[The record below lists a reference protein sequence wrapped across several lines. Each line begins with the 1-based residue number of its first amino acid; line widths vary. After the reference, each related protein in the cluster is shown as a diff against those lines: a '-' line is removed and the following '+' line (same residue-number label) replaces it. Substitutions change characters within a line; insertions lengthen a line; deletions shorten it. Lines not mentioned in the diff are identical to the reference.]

1 MADWNRD
8 TPWRQGHVLTN
19 ESSVA
24 LGVVPA
30 EDSGTALAVVISH
43 DCDVAQSPDSEPI
56 VEIIVAKRVQAA
68 DGNFTHAKNSRRL
81 HLECVIDGAE
91 TCLDMQAQG
100 KVGIKKSALAAHKP
114 AANVVIKPEDRS
126 VLQRWLAARYRRA
139 AFPDE
144 FERRLNVT
152 GVAKRIAKI
161 VEPLAKELV
170 AVFFDVD
177 DGTEQ
182 DWKGENDLYG
192 LRIDLLYSTE
202 NDPAVAQ
209 ETAEKAAAAI
219 AAAFRERCFDAVA
232 GWKWIELLGCEAISD
247 EAMTYAMSTQLKR
260 WNMDYLSLRADPP
273 AEPMQE

>member
-30 EDSGTALAVVISH
+30 EDAGTALAIVISH
-43 DCDVAQSPDSEPI
+43 DCDLAQSPETEPT
-56 VEIIVAKRVQAA
+56 VEIIVAKRVQEA

-81 HLECVIDGAE
+81 HLECGIDGAE

-100 KVGIKKSALAAHKP
+100 KTGIKKSALAAHKP

-144 FERRLNVT
+144 FERRLNET

-182 DWKGENDLYG
+182 DRKGEKDLYS

-209 ETAEKAAAAI
+209 EAAEKAAAAI
-219 AAAFRERCFDAVA
+219 DAAFRERCFDAVA

-247 EAMTYAMSTQLKR
+247 EAMTYAMSMQLKR

>member
-1 MADWNRD
+1 MAAWDRD

-24 LGVVPA
+24 LGVVRA
-30 EDSGTALAVVISH
+30 DDVGSALAVVISH
-43 DCDVAQSPDSEPI
+43 DCDLAQGPETEPSI
-56 VEIIVAKRVQAA
+56 EIIVARRVEAA
-68 DGNFTHAKNSRRL
+68 NGNFTHAKNSRRL
-81 HLECVIDGAE
+81 HLECAVDGV
-91 TCLDMQAQG
+91 TTYLDIRAQG
-100 KVGIKKSALAAHKP
+100 KAEIKKAALADHAP
-114 AANVVIKPEDRS
+114 NASVVEKPEDRS

-144 FERRLNVT
+144 FERRLNDT
-152 GVAKRIAKI
+152 GVSKRIAKI
-161 VEPLAKELV
+161 LEPLGKHLV

-177 DGTEQ
+177 AGVEQ
-182 DWKGENDLYG
+182 DRKGPEDLYV

-202 NDPAVAQ
+202 DDPAAAL
-209 ETAEKAAAAI
+209 EAAEKAAASI
-219 AAAFRERCFDAVA
+219 AAAFRERCFDAA
-232 GWKWIELLGCEAISD
+232 TGWKWIELVGCEPISD

>member
-24 LGVVPA
+24 LGVVRA
-30 EDSGTALAVVISH
+30 EDAETALAIVISH
-43 DCDVAQSPDSEPI
+43 DCDLAQEPETEES
-56 VEIIVAKRVQAA
+56 VEIIVANRIDVAN
-68 DGNFTHAKNSRRL
+68 GNFTHAKNSRRL
-81 HLECVIDGAE
+81 HLECSIDEAP
-91 TCLDMQAQG
+91 TYLDMQAQH
-100 KVGIKKSALAAHKP
+100 KTGIKKAALADHAP
-114 AANVVIKPEDRS
+114 AANVVVKPEDRS
-126 VLQRWLAARYRRA
+126 ILQRWLAARYRRS

-144 FERRLNVT
+144 FERRLNDT
-152 GVAKRIAKI
+152 GVTKRITKI
-161 VEPLAKELV
+161 VEPLGKYLV

-177 DGTEQ
+177 EGVERDR
-182 DWKGENDLYG
+182 KGEKDLYI

-202 NDPAVAQ
+202 DDPAAAQ
-209 ETAEKAAAAI
+209 EAAEKAATAI
-219 AAAFRERCFDAVA
+219 EAAFRERCFDAA
-232 GWKWIELLGCEAISD
+232 TGWKWIELLGCVPISD

>member
-1 MADWNRD
+1 MAAWDRD

-24 LGVVPA
+24 LGVVRA
-30 EDSGTALAVVISH
+30 DDVGSALAVVISH
-43 DCDVAQSPDSEPI
+43 DCDLAQGPETEPSI
-56 VEIIVAKRVQAA
+56 EIIVARRVEAA
-68 DGNFTHAKNSRRL
+68 NGNFTHAKNSRRL
-81 HLECVIDGAE
+81 HLECAVDGV
-91 TCLDMQAQG
+91 TTYLDIRAQG
-100 KVGIKKSALAAHKP
+100 KAEIKKAALADHAP
-114 AANVVIKPEDRS
+114 NASVVVKPEDRS

-144 FERRLNVT
+144 FERRLDDT
-152 GVAKRIAKI
+152 GVSKRIAKI
-161 VEPLAKELV
+161 LEPLGKHLV

-177 DGTEQ
+177 AGVEQ
-182 DWKGENDLYG
+182 DRKGPEDLYV

-202 NDPAVAQ
+202 DDPAAAL
-209 ETAEKAAAAI
+209 EAAEKAAASI
-219 AAAFRERCFDAVA
+219 AAAFRERCFDAA
-232 GWKWIELLGCEAISD
+232 TGWKWIELVGCEPISD

>member
-24 LGVVPA
+24 LGVVRA
-30 EDSGTALAVVISH
+30 EDVGTALAVVISH
-43 DCDVAQSPDSEPI
+43 DCDLAQSPETEPT
-56 VEIIVAKRVQAA
+56 VEIIVARRVKAA

-81 HLECVIDGAE
+81 HLESAIDGAE
-91 TCLDMQAQG
+91 SYLDMQAQG
-100 KVGIKKSALAAHKP
+100 KTGIKKSALADHTP

-144 FERRLNVT
+144 FERRLNDT

-161 VEPLAKELV
+161 VEPLGKHLV
-170 AVFFDVD
+170 AAFFDVD
-177 DGTEQ
+177 DGIEQ
-182 DWKGENDLYG
+182 DRQGENDLYG

-202 NDPAVAQ
+202 DDPAAAL
-209 ETAEKAAAAI
+209 EAAEKAAAAI
-219 AAAFRERCFDAVA
+219 DAAFRERCFDATV
-232 GWKWIELLGCEAISD
+232 GWKWVELLGCETISD

-260 WNMDYLSLRADPP
+260 WNIDYLSLRADPP
-273 AEPMQE
+273 TEPMQE

>member
-24 LGVVPA
+24 LGVVRA
-30 EDSGTALAVVISH
+30 EDAGTALAIVISH
-43 DCDVAQSPDSEPI
+43 DCDLAQSPETEPT
-56 VEIIVAKRVQAA
+56 VEIVVAKRIQAA

-81 HLECVIDGAE
+81 HLECAIDGAE
-91 TCLDMQAQG
+91 SYLDIQAQG
-100 KVGIKKSALAAHKP
+100 KTGIKKSALAGYAP
-114 AANVVIKPEDRS
+114 AANVVVKAEDRS

-144 FERRLNVT
+144 FERRLNDT

-161 VEPLAKELV
+161 VEPLGKQLV

-177 DGTEQ
+177 GGIEQ
-182 DWKGENDLYG
+182 DRKGEKDLYG

-202 NDPAVAQ
+202 DDPAVAL
-209 ETAEKAAAAI
+209 EAAEKAAAAI
-219 AAAFRERCFDAVA
+219 AAAVRERCFDSAV
-232 GWKWIELLGCEAISD
+232 GWKWIELLGCDPISD
-247 EAMTYAMSTQLKR
+247 EAMTFAMSTQLKR

-273 AEPMQE
+273 AELMQE

>member
-1 MADWNRD
+1 MAAWDRD

-24 LGVVPA
+24 LGVVRV
-30 EDSGTALAVVISH
+30 EDTGSAIAVVISH
-43 DCDVAQSPDSEPI
+43 DCDLAQSPEAEPS
-56 VEIIVAKRVQAA
+56 VEIIVAKRIEAA
-68 DGNFTHAKNSRRL
+68 NGNFTHAKNSRRL
-81 HLECVIDGAE
+81 HLEFTVDGAITYLE
-91 TCLDMQAQG
+91 MQAQS
-100 KVGIKKSALAAHKP
+100 KTPIKKDELAGHAPSAS
-114 AANVVIKPEDRS
+114 VVIKPEDRS

-144 FERRLNVT
+144 FERRLNDT
-152 GVAKRIAKI
+152 GVSKRIAKI
-161 VEPLAKELV
+161 LEPLGRHLV

-177 DGTEQ
+177 DGVER
-182 DWKGENDLYG
+182 DRKGAEDLYV

-202 NDPAVAQ
+202 DDPAAAL
-209 ETAEKAAAAI
+209 EAAEKAATSI
-219 AAAFRERCFDAVA
+219 AAAFRERCFDPAA
-232 GWKWIELLGCEAISD
+232 GWKWIELAGCEPISD